1 MLVTTGLLNAAV
13 PAYYLLVEARLG
25 SNRIVGDLTVRVQSV
40 NGNKPKFDHQL
51 YAAYALTNATVGTEL
66 MTVRAV
72 DSDSDNLLTYYV
84 DRRSGNASW
93 LFGVDPITGSVFVSS
108 ILTKVIGDLYFTVI
122 ADDRGSPPLL
132 GSTVVRV
139 TVIDSSGNRLRIIS
153 PPENVTLYIM
163 PVWCLLQYYCYYLVF
178 VYLIIMTFRQ
188 DYGCSVTI
196 LWVGG

>member
-51 YAAYALTNATVGTEL
+51 YAAYTLTNATVGTEL

-163 PVWCLLQYYCYYLVF
+163 PVWCLLKYYCYYLVF
-178 VYLIIMTFRQ
+178 VYFIIMTFRQ
-188 DYGCSVTI
+188 DYGYSVTI
-196 LWVGG
+196 L